1 MAEIKW
7 FGHGCFRLRGREATI
22 LMDRS
27 GARPATPAAAKG
39 RYRDD

>member
-22 LMDRS
+22 LMDPVGRS
-27 GARPATPAAAKG
+27 TGYTLPRQK
-39 RYRDD
+39 